1 MSEPVNNA
9 ARNAVGTLP
18 DPDAIMGLG
27 LGFWGSKTLLSAIE
41 LGTFSALADGPLGPD
56 ELRARLG
63 IHARSA
69 RDFFDALVALG
80 MLKRDAAGYANTP
93 ETDLFLDPAKP
104 SYVGGMLEMANYRLF
119 GFWNALTEAL
129 RTGEPQNEAKAGGG
143 NYFADIYAQPDRLH
157 SFLTGMSG
165 ISIGASIAIANT
177 FPWESHHRFCDL
189 GTAQGMTAVQL
200 AHRHPHLQGIGF
212 DLPPVGPAFD
222 KFIASQGL
230 ADRVRF
236 AGGDFFTD
244 QLPDADVYL
253 MGHIL
258 HDWSLQEKQTLLNRA
273 YDALPDGGVLIVY
286 DAIIDDERRANAF
299 GLLMSLNML
308 IETPAGAD
316 YTGADCQAW
325 MSAAGFRETFV
336 QPLAGP
342 DSMVVGRK

>member
-1 MSEPVNNA
+1 MSESVNNA
-9 ARNAVGTLP
+9 AQNAVGTLP
-18 DPDAIMGLG
+18 SPDAIMGLG

-41 LGTFSALADGPLGPD
+41 LGTFSTLADGPLGPD

-119 GFWNALTEAL
+119 GFWNGLTEAL

-165 ISIGASIAIANT
+165 ISIGASIAIANA

-189 GTAQGMTAVQL
+189 GTAQGMTAAQL

-212 DLPPVGPAFD
+212 DLPPVGPVFD

-236 AGGDFFTD
+236 VGGDFFTD

-258 HDWSLQEKQTLLNRA
+258 HDWSLQEKQTLLNRT

-325 MSAAGFRETFV
+325 MSTAGFRETFV
-336 QPLAGP
+336 QPLVGP